1 MEGFLKTISGIK
13 KEQIQA
19 AVRSIPLTA
28 LRGEAESMK
37 PPVSF
42 KDAMAKSTSTDPGI
56 IAEIKKASP
65 SKGDIRPD
73 IDPAA
78 YAKAYTKGKARA
90 ISVLTETEFFK
101 GSLEDLKLACA
112 NTDLPVLR
120 KDFIFTEYQ
129 IYEAKRAGASA
140 VLLITTMLSA
150 THQAELTALTR
161 ELAMEPLVEINSEWE
176 FEQAYQTQ
184 ARVVGINNRNLSTLK
199 TDPTVAKRVA
209 KIFPEEIIA
218 VEASGISSRAGIEE
232 GLDTGIYNFLVGESI
247 VRAKDPAAFIR
258 ELCGKTIED
267 QPRGDDR

>member
-1 MEGFLKTISGIK
+1 MEGFLKTISDIK
-13 KEQIQA
+13 TKQIEA
-19 AVRSIPLTA
+19 AARTIPLAA
-28 LRGEAESMK
+28 LRREAEGMPK
-37 PPVSF
+37 AVSF
-42 KDAMAKSTSTDPGI
+42 KTAMAESSKEDPGI

-78 YAKAYTKGKARA
+78 YAKAYTRGKARA
-90 ISVLTETEFFK
+90 ISVLTETKFFK

-129 IYEAKRAGASA
+129 IYEARRAGASA

-150 THQAELTALTR
+150 VQQGELTALTR
-161 ELAMEPLVEINSEWE
+161 ELGMEPLVEINSEWE
-176 FEQAYQTQ
+176 FEQAYKTS

-209 KIFPEEIIA
+209 KIFPDEIIA
-218 VEASGISSRAGIEE
+218 VEASGISSRAGIEA
-232 GLDTGIYNFLVGESI
+232 GLKTGIYNFLVGESI
-247 VRAKDPAAFIR
+247 VRAKAPAAFIR
-258 ELCGKTIED
+258 ELCAKEAEGSSPGEG
-267 QPRGDDR
+267 R